1 MCFLK
6 LFSSVTTLYTQ
17 RCGFNGQHNNSKVCH
32 RNHRASLIL
41 QYFNRVFMKRTL
53 LLALFVFSNTALAVD
68 PLFDTPQDMEPTWID
83 NILSVFGADGE
94 FDDTKVIDMSYLPT
108 AYYTP
113 EKKFGV
119 GLLMV
124 GLYKTDNATS
134 AEQPS
139 SLVLNSFASI
149 NQSYGVQVEN
159 MTFLNQ
165 GKQRLLLDLELHNE
179 AAVYYGVGIE
189 QGDQDLNHHEFNE
202 QLYSFKPRWMT
213 EIASHY
219 FIGVGA
225 DFIYTSADSLELVA
239 TDAPVDSNTF
249 LPDNFSSGILV
260 TSIYDS
266 RDYRLN
272 ATEGW
277 LFQVDAGLYQNDQ
290 FDSFSTY
297 NIELANYIDLG
308 STPGL
313 VAWQVQGHL
322 TSGDVPWNLLPDLG
336 GSNAMRGY
344 IRGRYRD
351 EQMMMGQVEYRLP
364 VFQRYGMVFWGA
376 VGNVAP
382 KVSELT
388 DTLLAAYGT
397 GFRFRIKD
405 NINLRFDIG
414 VGENET
420 NFYLNVNEVF

>member
-1 MCFLK
+1 
-6 LFSSVTTLYTQ
+6 
-17 RCGFNGQHNNSKVCH
+17 
-32 RNHRASLIL
+32 
-41 QYFNRVFMKRTL
+41 MKRTL
-53 LLALFVFSNTALAVD
+53 LLTLFVFSNAATAVE
-68 PLFDTPQDMEPTWID
+68 PLFETPKDMQPTWID
-83 NILSVFGADGE
+83 DILSVFGADGE
-94 FDDTKVIDMSYLPT
+94 FDDTKAIDMSYLPT

-124 GLYKTDNATS
+124 GLYKTDNAS
-134 AEQPS
+134 SEQQPS
-139 SLVLNSFASI
+139 SLVLNSFASV
-149 NQSYGVQVEN
+149 NNSYGVTVEN

-179 AAVYYGVGIE
+179 AAVYYGIGIE
-189 QGDQDLNHHEFNE
+189 QGDQDLNHHEFKE

-213 EIASHY
+213 EVASNY

-225 DFIYTSADSLELVA
+225 DFIYTTADSLELVA
-239 TDAPVDSNTF
+239 TEAPVDSSTL
-249 LPDNFSSGILV
+249 LPDNFSSGVVV

-272 ATEGW
+272 ATKGW

-313 VAWQVQGHL
+313 IAWQVQGHL

-336 GSNAMRGY
+336 GSDAMRGY

-376 VGNVAP
+376 VGSVAP

-388 DTLLAAYGT
+388 DTLLTAYGT
-397 GFRFRIKD
+397 GFRFKIKD
-405 NINLRFDIG
+405 NINLRFDVG

>member
-1 MCFLK
+1 
-6 LFSSVTTLYTQ
+6 
-17 RCGFNGQHNNSKVCH
+17 
-32 RNHRASLIL
+32 
-41 QYFNRVFMKRTL
+41 MKRTL
-53 LLALFVFSNTALAVD
+53 LLTLFVFSHAATAVE
-68 PLFDTPQDMEPTWID
+68 PLFETPKDMQPTWID
-83 NILSVFGADGE
+83 DILSVFGADGE
-94 FDDTKVIDMSYLPT
+94 FDDTKAIDMSYLPT

-124 GLYKTDNATS
+124 GLYKTDNAS
-134 AEQPS
+134 SEQQPS
-139 SLVLNSFASI
+139 SLVLNSFASV
-149 NQSYGVQVEN
+149 NNSYGVTVEN

-179 AAVYYGVGIE
+179 AAVYYGIGIE
-189 QGDQDLNHHEFNE
+189 QGDQDLNHHEFKE

-213 EIASHY
+213 EVASNY

-225 DFIYTSADSLELVA
+225 DFIYTTADSLELVA
-239 TDAPVDSNTF
+239 TEAPVDSSTL
-249 LPDNFSSGILV
+249 LPDNFSSGVVV

-272 ATEGW
+272 ATKGW

-313 VAWQVQGHL
+313 IAWQVQGHL

-336 GSNAMRGY
+336 GSDAMRGY

-376 VGNVAP
+376 VGSVAP

-388 DTLLAAYGT
+388 DTLLTAYGT
-397 GFRFRIKD
+397 GFRFKIKD
-405 NINLRFDIG
+405 NINLRFDVG

>member
-1 MCFLK
+1 M
-6 LFSSVTTLYTQ
+6 
-17 RCGFNGQHNNSKVCH
+17 N
-32 RNHRASLIL
+32 
-41 QYFNRVFMKRTL
+41 RTL
-53 LLALFVFSNTALAVD
+53 LVALFVFSSPVFAVE
-68 PLFDTPQDMEPTWID
+68 PLFETPQDMQPTWVD
-83 NILSVFGADGE
+83 DILSVFGADGE
-94 FDDTKVIDMSYLPT
+94 FDDTKNIDMSYLPT

-202 QLYSFKPRWMT
+202 QVYSFKPRWMT
-213 EIASHY
+213 EIASNY

-225 DFIYTSADSLELVA
+225 DFIYTTADSLELVA
-239 TDAPVDSNTF
+239 TEAPVDSNTV
-249 LPDNFSSGILV
+249 LPDNFSSGVVV
-260 TSIYDS
+260 TSVYDS

-272 ATEGW
+272 ATKGW

-313 VAWQVQGHL
+313 IAWQVQGHL
-322 TSGDVPWNLLPDLG
+322 TSGDVPWSLLPDLG
-336 GSNAMRGY
+336 GSDAMRGY
-344 IRGRYRD
+344 IQGRYRD

-376 VGNVAP
+376 LGSVAP

-388 DTLLAAYGT
+388 DTLLSAYGT
-397 GFRFRIKD
+397 GFRFKVKD
-405 NINLRFDIG
+405 NINLRLDVG

>member
-1 MCFLK
+1 
-6 LFSSVTTLYTQ
+6 
-17 RCGFNGQHNNSKVCH
+17 
-32 RNHRASLIL
+32 
-41 QYFNRVFMKRTL
+41 MKRTL
-53 LLALFVFSNTALAVD
+53 LLALFIFSNAANAVE
-68 PLFDTPQDMEPTWID
+68 PLFETPKDMQPTWID

-94 FDDTKVIDMSYLPT
+94 FDDTKAIDMSYLPT

-124 GLYKTDNATS
+124 GLYKTDNAS
-134 AEQPS
+134 SEEQPS
-139 SLVLNSFASI
+139 SLVLNSFASM
-149 NQSYGVQVEN
+149 NQSYGVTVEN
-159 MTFLNQ
+159 MAFLNQ

-189 QGDQDLNHHEFNE
+189 QGDQDLNHHEFKE

-213 EIASHY
+213 EVADNY

-225 DFIYTSADSLELVA
+225 DFIYTTADSLELVA
-239 TDAPVDSNTF
+239 TQAPVDANSL
-249 LPDNFSSGILV
+249 LPDNFSSGVVI

-272 ATEGW
+272 ATKGW
-277 LFQVDAGLYQNDQ
+277 LFQLDAGLYQNDQ

-313 VAWQVQGHL
+313 IAWQVQGHL

-336 GSNAMRGY
+336 GSDAMRGY

-364 VFQRYGMVFWGA
+364 IFQRYGMVFWGS
-376 VGNVAP
+376 VGSVAP

-388 DTLLAAYGT
+388 DTLLTAYGT
-397 GFRFRIKD
+397 GFRFKIKD
-405 NINLRFDIG
+405 NINLRFDVG
-414 VGENET
+414 VGENDT

>member
-1 MCFLK
+1 
-6 LFSSVTTLYTQ
+6 
-17 RCGFNGQHNNSKVCH
+17 
-32 RNHRASLIL
+32 
-41 QYFNRVFMKRTL
+41 MKRTL
-53 LLALFVFSNTALAVD
+53 LLALFVFSNAATAVE
-68 PLFDTPQDMEPTWID
+68 PLFETPQDMEPTWVD
-83 NILSVFGADGE
+83 DILSVFGADGE
-94 FDDTKVIDMSYLPT
+94 FDDTKAIDMSYLPT

-124 GLYKTDNATS
+124 GLYKTDNAS
-134 AEQPS
+134 SEEQPS
-139 SLVLNSFASI
+139 SLVLNSFVSM

-179 AAVYYGVGIE
+179 AAVYYGVGIDD
-189 QGDQDLNHHEFNE
+189 GDQDLNHHEFDE

-219 FIGVGA
+219 FIGIGA
-225 DFIYTSADSLELVA
+225 DFIYTSADSLELVS
-239 TDAPVDSNTF
+239 TGLSVDSSDI
-249 LPDNFSSGILV
+249 LPNNFSSGV
-260 TSIYDS
+260 VVSSIYDS

-272 ATEGW
+272 ATKGW
-277 LFQVDAGLYQNDQ
+277 LFQVDAGLYQNDK

-297 NIELANYIDLG
+297 NIELANYIDL
-308 STPGL
+308 SSVPGL
-313 VAWQVQGHL
+313 IAWQVQGHL
-322 TSGDVPWNLLPDLG
+322 TSGDVPWSLLPDLG

-364 VFQRYGMVFWGA
+364 IFQRYGMVFWGA
-376 VGNVAP
+376 VGSVAP

-388 DTLLAAYGT
+388 DTLLTAYGT
-397 GFRFRIKD
+397 GFRFNIKD
-405 NINLRFDIG
+405 NINLRLDVG